1 MLRANVGVSRKVSRD
16 YQSTG
21 YTVNLD
27 GEIPFAP
34 DDADGVL
41 EKIRE
46 LFDLAHE
53 AISREI
59 DRDQGDAAVARRDA
73 PAPAPVKP
81 TSAPAQPKQPNRI
94 SSRPTVIDAPAAAP
108 PTRLNGHGS
117 PNGSHNGTAESAT
130 NKQIQFIL
138 TMGKR
143 LKLSTPQIGEQ
154 ITKIVGRECG
164 VYELTKKEAGQVL
177 DFWTTQLNA

>member
-1 MLRANVGVSRKVSRD
+1 MLRANIGVSRKVSRD
-16 YQSTG
+16 YQSCG

-34 DDADGVL
+34 DDAEGVL

-53 AISREI
+53 ALSREI
-59 DRDQGDAAVARRDA
+59 DRDQGDAAVSRRDE
-73 PAPAPVKP
+73 PTPAPVQPAVPPAKP
-81 TSAPAQPKQPNRI
+81 SGRI
-94 SSRPTVIDAPAAAP
+94 LRQPTVIDVQSTVTPQRP
-108 PTRLNGHGS
+108 NGSGS
-117 PNGSHNGTAESAT
+117 PNGHRNGSAEAAT

-143 LKLSTPQIGEQ
+143 LKLSTPQIGEE
-154 ITKIVGRECG
+154 ITKIVGREVG
-164 VYELTKKEAGQVL
+164 VYDLTKKEAGLVL
-177 DFWTTQLNA
+177 DEWTTQLQA

>member
-1 MLRANVGVSRKVSRD
+1 MLRANIGVSRKVSRD

-27 GEIPFAP
+27 GEIPFAT
-34 DDADGVL
+34 DDAEGVL

-53 AISREI
+53 AINREI
-59 DRDQGDAAVARRDA
+59 DRDQGDAAIGRRDETPPT
-73 PAPAPVKP
+73 PARPQEPVTKP
-81 TSAPAQPKQPNRI
+81 KPNGRI
-94 SSRPTVIDAPAAAP
+94 SHQPAVIDVRPTVTPSQI
-108 PTRLNGHGS
+108 NGNGS
-117 PNGSHNGTAESAT
+117 PNGSRGGAAESAT

-143 LKLSTPQIGEQ
+143 LKFTTPQIGEQ
-154 ITKIVGRECG
+154 IAQLVGRQCG
-164 VYELTKKEAGQVL
+164 IYDLTKREAALVL
-177 DFWTTQLNA
+177 DAWTTLQA